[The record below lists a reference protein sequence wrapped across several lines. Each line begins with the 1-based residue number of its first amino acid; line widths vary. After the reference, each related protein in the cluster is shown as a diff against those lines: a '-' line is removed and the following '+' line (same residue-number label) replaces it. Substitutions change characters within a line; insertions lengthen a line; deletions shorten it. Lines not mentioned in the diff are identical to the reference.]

1 MIRSGSGV
9 AICFNQAVPPAA
21 VKYIAGDVHGMRY
34 RESGQIDNDPGLT
47 TMVRKSKTLTVMDQ
61 GTVRNADRELIERL
75 KNGDR
80 NAFREVYAR
89 YSQVV
94 FNLAYRMLRSRE
106 EAEEVVQEI
115 FLQVWNKVDTYDP
128 ERGAIS
134 TWIVNI
140 ARSRAIDKLRTL
152 GYRDQTTELIEERV
166 DSRSDYS
173 RIIEDREESRK
184 VIREALDSLPENQRV
199 AIEIVFFEGLTH
211 IEAAERLNEP
221 VGTIKTRIRLGV
233 SKLKEKIAP
242 YVEDLM

>member
-1 MIRSGSGV
+1 MIRSGSGI
-9 AICFNQAVPPAA
+9 AMSFNQTVPAAA
-21 VKYIAGDVHGMRY
+21 VKDIAGDAYGMRQ
-34 RESGQIDNDPGLT
+34 RDTGRIDNNPGLT
-47 TMVRKSKTLTVMDQ
+47 TMVRKPGALSVMDQ

-75 KNGDR
+75 KNGDK

-94 FNLAYRMLRSRE
+94 FNLAFRMLRSRE

-115 FLQVWNKVDTYDP
+115 FLQVWNKAGTYDP

-152 GYRDQTTELIEERV
+152 GYRDQTTELIEDRV
-166 DSRSDYS
+166 NSRSDDS
-173 RIIEDREESRK
+173 SIVEDREESRK
-184 VIREALDSLPENQRV
+184 VIREALNSLPENQRV

>member
-9 AICFNQAVPPAA
+9 AICFNQAVPAA
-21 VKYIAGDVHGMRY
+21 TVQDISGDVHGMRY
-34 RESGQIDNDPGLT
+34 SETGQIDNDPGLT
-47 TMVRKSKTLTVMDQ
+47 TMVRKSKAMDQ
-61 GTVRNADRELIERL
+61 DTVRNADRELIERL
-75 KNGDR
+75 KNGDK
-80 NAFREVYAR
+80 NAFREIYAR

-94 FNLAYRMLRSRE
+94 FNLAFRMLRSRE

-115 FLQVWNKVDTYDP
+115 FLQVWNKADSYDP

-166 DSRSDYS
+166 NSRSDYS